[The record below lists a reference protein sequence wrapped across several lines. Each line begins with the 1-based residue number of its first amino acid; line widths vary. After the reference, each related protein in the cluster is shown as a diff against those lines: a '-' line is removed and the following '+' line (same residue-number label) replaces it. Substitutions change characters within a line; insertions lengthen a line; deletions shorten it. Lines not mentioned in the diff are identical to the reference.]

1 MDDGGFYTEVWFL
14 FAKVQWVF
22 SLRLRFW
29 TWLSRSQ
36 LSWHICLVFFPEAVK
51 RKKSSNSYLRQVYLY
66 TTWLSLNN
74 LEDASHTSSWHLE
87 TLCYPP
93 PALWGSTIVYL
104 RSRLISLPFFG
115 VLLLH
120 LTAQTITEVFMP
132 RLDWEEF
139 TKTLLSC
146 FFFFLCSLKMAIFK
160 DCKVKRMSLQD
171 SVFLNMTGVFRK
183 QSMEN

>member
-29 TWLSRSQ
+29 TWLCRSQ

-51 RKKSSNSYLRQVYLY
+51 RKKSSNSYLGQVYLC

-115 VLLLH
+115 VLLFTSDSSDHYWGFYAASWLRRVYENTSV
-120 LTAQTITEVFMP
+120 LVFSL
-132 RLDWEEF
+132 R
-139 TKTLLSC
+139 
-146 FFFFLCSLKMAIFK
+146 SLKMAIFK